1 MPPALVTEDYYM
13 VLEVG
18 QTASLEL
25 VIKSYK
31 RLALKLH
38 PDRNTRHDATEA
50 FQLLGRAYET
60 LKDETKRREYDLKYP
75 TIRRS
80 GPSSQTAQ
88 TPPAS
93 TPRSGAFSDAV
104 DIVSLQK
111 LKQARSARWR
121 TEKKVFDSSI
131 FELQRDVRRLEQEIK
146 NLDSI
151 VAAEA
156 AAEAQKNSWG
166 TWLLSSIYK
175 TAEDTEEE
183 RSRKDIE
190 RQERKLEKDWKERRL
205 GVRKADLK
213 KEESLL
219 RNAEGK
225 VDAANLA
232 DTRMI
237 QMIQGRIWLRE
248 QKEREENDRIER
260 ERIAKIWKQ
269 KQEQREKKERE
280 AAEAWR
286 TRQAEEREAAEAWRT
301 RWAEE
306 RAAEQKRR
314 EDESK
319 EFRKRYA
326 NATLPGSRYSFAT
339 EGSTSEAPISTC
351 HHDCWW
357 PKVQGRT
364 ACPKCYESW
373 NYLLQCPGCTMQAC
387 PKCQAAIRPRMPRN
401 TNRRTPLRTSSRDY
415 FNNDY

>member
-1 MPPALVTEDYYM
+1 MPPALVTEDYYR

-25 VIKSYK
+25 IIKSYK

-38 PDRNTRHDATEA
+38 PDRNTKHDATEA
-50 FQLLGRAYET
+50 FQLLGEAYET
-60 LKDETKRREYDLKYP
+60 LKDESKRREYDLKYP

-80 GPSSQTAQ
+80 GPSSQTTQ
-88 TPPAS
+88 TPPVS

-104 DIVSLQK
+104 DIVALQK
-111 LKQARSARWR
+111 LKQERSARWR

-156 AAEAQKNSWG
+156 AAEAKKNSWG
-166 TWLLSSIYK
+166 TWLLSPMYK
-175 TAEDTEEE
+175 TAEDSEDEKA
-183 RSRKDIE
+183 RKDIE

-205 GVRKADLK
+205 GVRKADLE

-219 RNAEGK
+219 RNAEEK
-225 VDAANLA
+225 VDAADLA
-232 DTRMI
+232 DTKMI
-237 QMIQGRIWLRE
+237 QTIQGRIWLRE
-248 QKEREENDRIER
+248 QRERQENDRIER
-260 ERIAKIWKQ
+260 ERLAKIRKQ
-269 KQEQREKKERE
+269 QQEQQEKKERE
-280 AAEAWR
+280 AE
-286 TRQAEEREAAEAWRT
+286 EAWRT

-326 NATLPGSRYSFAT
+326 NASLPGSRYSFAT
-339 EGSTSEAPISTC
+339 EGSPSEAPISTC
-351 HHDCWW
+351 HHDGWW
-357 PKVQGRT
+357 PKVQGRKP
-364 ACPKCYESW
+364 CPKCYGSW
-373 NYLLQCPGCTMQAC
+373 SYLLQCPGCTMQAC
-387 PKCQAAIRPRMPRN
+387 PKCQASIRPRIQRN
-401 TNRRTPLRTSSRDY
+401 TNRRAAPLRASSPDY
-415 FNNDY
+415 FYNDY